1 MTPFVSYKTTNL
13 NLLSAGRFLLSEKM
27 RIFSQDE
34 GTRKTF
40 TDIACWM
47 MQLFK
52 FPTSLFLP
60 WDFSYSYFLFVWSLY
75 LDVQSVS
82 FWKLSY
88 FSLFCIKNCSAFPE
102 VQVLEKLQAVVVL
115 SDQKV
120 RDAYQPTMYG
130 RLLVS
135 LPVSLESAIFVIHGA
150 NSGYFRESVVL
161 GAIMDTTPFPILQPF
176 GQQVQVRSQVQ
187 LCGCPHISRFDPFS
201 GPLLSCVA
209 DLFSHA
215 LLWHA
220 FLQYRLNLHC
230 YYQEEGEM
238 GTGGS
243 PMHTS
248 VLLANLHAYEFWQ
261 RTFKVGLPCWIH
273 IWTCFTLSVGQVPV
287 RPEIAQ
293 GEI

>member
-1 MTPFVSYKTTNL
+1 
-13 NLLSAGRFLLSEKM
+13 
-27 RIFSQDE
+27 
-34 GTRKTF
+34 
-40 TDIACWM
+40 
-47 MQLFK
+47 
-52 FPTSLFLP
+52 
-60 WDFSYSYFLFVWSLY
+60 
-75 LDVQSVS
+75 
-82 FWKLSY
+82 
-88 FSLFCIKNCSAFPE
+88 
-102 VQVLEKLQAVVVL
+102 
-115 SDQKV
+115 
-120 RDAYQPTMYG
+120 
-130 RLLVS
+130 
-135 LPVSLESAIFVIHGA
+135 
-150 NSGYFRESVVL
+150 
-161 GAIMDTTPFPILQPF
+161 MDTTPFPILQPF
-176 GQQVQVRSQVQ
+176 GQQVQVWSQVQ